1 MQEPTRDELVNELP
15 KNAYPT
21 TATSPERVSA
31 EAPAPTRRVGPVF
44 IAAYAAAYFGTWMAL
59 LTPIIV
65 ALPLRIAQIDAKGE
79 AGDLSLIL
87 GIGAI
92 FALVAN
98 PLFGKLSDRTRS
110 RLGMRRPWIVG
121 GVITGIIGLLIIALA
136 PAIPLI
142 LVGWCLAQMGFNAL
156 LAVEIAVLP
165 DQVPEEQ
172 RGTVSGVLGMCQNVG
187 IVAGVFLAQAVAGS
201 TFLMFM
207 LPATIC
213 LVLVLLFVFVL
224 RDRRLARDQ
233 QLPPY
238 GVSEFLRSFWVN
250 PLRYPDFGWNWAGRF
265 LIFMGLATLLS
276 YQVFYLL
283 NHLHENPSGVGT
295 LVFYSTLVQTI
306 LIVISSNLGGWLSDK
321 VHRRKIFVIIAAVI
335 YAAGLAAVAFAGS
348 FTLFLVAIA
357 ITGIGQGT
365 YLAIDLA
372 LAAAVLPEGGKEA
385 AKDLGVLNI
394 ANALPQSLAPAIA
407 PIFLAIGGGNNYT
420 SLFTAAAIFALLGAL
435 AIQPIKGVR

>member
-1 MQEPTRDELVNELP
+1 LP
-15 KNAYPT
+15 KNPLPI

-65 ALPLRIAQIDAKGE
+65 ALPLHIAQIDAKGE

-121 GVITGIIGLLIIALA
+121 GVITGIIGLL
-136 PAIPLI
+136 
-142 LVGWCLAQMGFNAL
+142 
-156 LAVEIAVLP
+156 
-165 DQVPEEQ
+165 
-172 RGTVSGVLGMCQNVG
+172 
-187 IVAGVFLAQAVAGS
+187 
-201 TFLMFM
+201 
-207 LPATIC
+207 
-213 LVLVLLFVFVL
+213 FVFVL

-238 GVSEFLRSFWVN
+238 GVGQFLRSFLVN

-283 NHLHENPSGVGT
+283 NHRHETPSGVGT
-295 LVFYSTLVQTI
+295 LVF
-306 LIVISSNLGGWLSDK
+306 
-321 VHRRKIFVIIAAVI
+321 
-335 YAAGLAAVAFAGS
+335 
-348 FTLFLVAIA
+348 
-357 ITGIGQGT
+357 
-365 YLAIDLA
+365 
-372 LAAAVLPEGGKEA
+372 
-385 AKDLGVLNI
+385 
-394 ANALPQSLAPAIA
+394 
-407 PIFLAIGGGNNYT
+407 
-420 SLFTAAAIFALLGAL
+420 
-435 AIQPIKGVR
+435 

>member
-1 MQEPTRDELVNELP
+1 MQEPIKDEILSELP
-15 KNAYPT
+15 KNAFPVT
-21 TATSPERVSA
+21 DTSPDRVSA
-31 EAPAPTRRVGPVF
+31 EATVPVRRVGPVF
-44 IAAYAAAYFGTWMAL
+44 IATYAAAYFGTWMAL
-59 LTPIIV
+59 LTPVVV
-65 ALPLRIAQIDAKGE
+65 ALALRIAQIDAKGE
-79 AGDLSLIL
+79 AGALSLVL
-87 GIGAI
+87 GVGAI

-98 PLFGKLSDRTRS
+98 PLIGKLSDRTRS
-110 RLGMRRPWIVG
+110 RFGMRRPWLIG
-121 GVITGIIGLLIIALA
+121 GVIVGVIGLLIIALA

-142 LVGWCLAQMGFNAL
+142 VVGWCVAQTGFNAL

-172 RGTVSGVLGMCQNVG
+172 RGLVSGVLGMCQNVG

-207 LPATIC
+207 LPAIVC
-213 LVLVLLFVFVL
+213 LILVLLFVFVL
-224 RDRRLARDQ
+224 HDRRLDRDQ
-233 QLPPY
+233 PLPPY
-238 GVSEFLRSFWVN
+238 GVGEFLRSFWVN
-250 PLRYPDFGWNWAGRF
+250 PIRYPDFGWNWAGRF

-283 NHLHENPSGVGT
+283 NHLHENPTRVGT
-295 LVFYSTLVQTI
+295 LVFLSTLVQTI
-306 LIVISSNLGGWLSDK
+306 LIVVFSNLGGLLSDRF
-321 VHRRKIFVIIAAVI
+321 HRRKVFVIIAAVI
-335 YAAGLAAVAFAGS
+335 YAAGLAFVAFAGS
-348 FTLFLVAIA
+348 FNLFLIAIA
-357 ITGIGQGT
+357 ITGIGQGV

-420 SLFTAAAIFALLGAL
+420 ALFAAAAVFALLGAL
-435 AIQPIKGVR
+435 SIQPIKGVR